1 MFVKNCLKIENKFKF
16 VPTTFVYTNM
26 KIEDIIKIS
35 SSISLPTKTVINL
48 AYTARIV
55 EETLLGDLKP
65 YDLSMQ
71 QFNVLRILRGQNG
84 TAANLSTIQERM
96 IHKMS
101 NTTRLIDKLIVK
113 GYVNRFVCKKNRRK
127 IELFIT
133 DQGLKLL
140 KSLDHTIDD
149 KEKELLKNL
158 NIKEKEELMRILSK
172 IKTKKSQ

>member
-1 MFVKNCLKIENKFKF
+1 VLYLYTQMLFIQYMSQQITRNSVISILTSGYQVNDELSSLFK
-16 VPTTFVYTNM
+16 VYG
-26 KIEDIIKIS
+26 
-35 SSISLPTKTVINL
+35 ISLP
-48 AYTARIV
+48 
-55 EETLLGDLKP
+55 
-65 YDLSMQ
+65 

-101 NTTRLIDKLIVK
+101 NTTRLIDKLIDK
-113 GYVNRFVCKKNRRK
+113 GYVNRFVCEKNRRK

-140 KSLDHTIDD
+140 KSLDRISDN
-149 KEKELLKNL
+149 KEKRLLKNL